1 MDALILT
8 SFIIPAII
16 AFVLIALLIKERY
29 NLLPKQPYC
38 SEKQNQISS
47 NLQQSSNNYLQS
59 RKRTEDYLDFSG
71 GTMGI

>member
-29 NLLPKQPYC
+29 NLLPKN
-38 SEKQNQISS
+38 SQIKNAKRITAKVS
-47 NLQQSSNNYLQS
+47 NDYLNVES
-59 RKRTEDYLDFSG
+59 KNYLDFSG